1 MNGVFVNACVV
12 VYLPSDTVLFKAR
25 PRARIRI
32 SMFSL
37 MSRCIEIKMVLGH
50 IKRD

>member
-1 MNGVFVNACVV
+1 MQVCVCVV
-12 VYLPSDTVLFKAR
+12 VYPSNDTVLFKAR

-37 MSRCIEIKMVLGH
+37 MLRFIETKWDL
-50 IKRD
+50 DT